1 MRASQPRS
9 KKTTR
14 DGDAAD
20 VSFRHT
26 ARDRRGRRPTRLAGG
41 LAAGAAA
48 LILAGCEPAGGKVV
62 HVVAPAASAPAPSP
76 SAVASGRYVQI
87 VAMSGLQVSPPPLTT
102 TTEHLGLTWSQAATL
117 FEATS
122 AVQGSHAHAI
132 FGYGLATL
140 EGSRRPAGTPPLR
153 RRGAWVGITW
163 GGTTHCPAETTKPGS
178 ASTSSGSRR
187 QIYTSVVIYGDH
199 GDGAIVYTSRG
210 APPCG
215 GPMQGPTVEAAKEVL
230 SVPWQQKTPVH
241 AGAIGISYRAPACAT
256 LFSTAGH
263 GNLHTGQFS
272 LDVEVTV
279 PFDHAA
285 CRIATRAT
293 TIRLF
298 PSLTPPGAPAA
309 PSHVAL
315 SHQATGPVAVLEAG
329 RVGGAPGGSAA
340 HASSSAASAGSASI
354 GTLGGVVETVG
365 GPAPGSPHPVRA
377 TVIVRGAGRSVV
389 EVSTAPDGAFS
400 IDLPAGTYQV
410 TARSPRY
417 QDGRGVCHPGSAS
430 TIGVQPG
437 RTTKVRITCEER

>member
-1 MRASQPRS
+1 MAP
-9 KKTTR
+9 
-14 DGDAAD
+14 
-20 VSFRHT
+20 
-26 ARDRRGRRPTRLAGG
+26 
-41 LAAGAAA
+41 
-48 LILAGCEPAGGKVV
+48 PAT
-62 HVVAPAASAPAPSP
+62 APAPSP
-76 SAVASGRYVQI
+76 SAVASGRYVQV
-87 VAMSGLQVSPPPLTT
+87 VAMSGLQVSPPAAGI

-153 RRGAWVGITW
+153 RREAWVGITW

-178 ASTSSGSRR
+178 PSTSSGSRR

-215 GPMQGPTVEAAKEVL
+215 GTMQGPTVEAAKEVL
-230 SVPWQQKTPVH
+230 SVPWQQKTTVH
-241 AGAIGISYRAPACAT
+241 AGAIGVSYRAPACAT
-256 LFSTAGH
+256 LFSTAGN

-285 CRIATRAT
+285 CRAIQTQSTSVMIVPAPGA
-293 TIRLF
+293 
-298 PSLTPPGAPAA
+298 PGAPAA
-309 PSHVAL
+309 PSSVAL
-315 SHQATGPVAVLEAG
+315 FHQPTGPVAVLQAG
-329 RVGGAPGGSAA
+329 RVAGAPGGSAA
-340 HASSSAASAGSASI
+340 HASSSAASAGSTSI
-354 GTLGGVVETVG
+354 GSLGGVVETVG

-389 EVSTAPDGAFS
+389 EVSTAPDGVFS

-410 TARSPRY
+410 TAHSPRY
-417 QDGRGVCHPGSAS
+417 QDGRGVCHPGSGR

-437 RTTKVRITCEER
+437 QTTKVRITCEER